1 MVQLQIKELQEIS
14 VVAQKLQ
21 ELRAERDKAKK
32 EFDAEV
38 QRLSV
43 LRRQIN
49 EHKENLKSLYS
60 KANMAIPK

>member
-1 MVQLQIKELQEIS
+1 MVAL
-14 VVAQKLQ
+14 KLQ